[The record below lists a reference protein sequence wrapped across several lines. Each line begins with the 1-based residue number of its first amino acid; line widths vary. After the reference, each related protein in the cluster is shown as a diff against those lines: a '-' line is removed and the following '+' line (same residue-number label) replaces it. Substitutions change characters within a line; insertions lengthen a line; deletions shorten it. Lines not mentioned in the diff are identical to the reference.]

1 MCDFLIKEGHTPL
14 EAADGKMAVELFN
27 QNPDTAL
34 IIMDIMMPE
43 LDGWEATREIRR
55 YSAVPIMLL
64 SARSQDFDQL
74 TGFESGADDYVTKP
88 FSPAVLMK
96 RVEALLRRSGSG
108 FVSDTDELW
117 GLSVNKDA
125 HEVKVYGEAVSLTLK
140 EYSILIKLLGF
151 VGRVYSREQLLDDVW
166 GFDYDGD
173 IRTVDSHVARLRT
186 KLGDWGT
193 KHLHTVYGVGYKIEE

>member
-1 MCDFLIKEGHTPL
+1 MLIRRLVCDFLIKEGHTPL

-27 QNPDTAL
+27 RNPDTAL

-55 YSAVPIMLL
+55 HSAVPIMLL

-96 RVEALLRRSGSG
+96 RVETNPLRERICLRHRRALGAVGKQRRARGQGLRRSRFADAQGVQYS
-108 FVSDTDELW
+108 
-117 GLSVNKDA
+117 NKA
-125 HEVKVYGEAVSLTLK
+125 
-140 EYSILIKLLGF
+140 
-151 VGRVYSREQLLDDVW
+151 
-166 GFDYDGD
+166 
-173 IRTVDSHVARLRT
+173 ARLCGQSLLTRT
-186 KLGDWGT
+186 AA
-193 KHLHTVYGVGYKIEE
+193 